1 MRGILF
7 AAPKSGSGKTLI
19 TCGFL
24 EALKRRGLHPA
35 AFKCGPDYIDPMFHQ
50 YVLGIPGGNLD
61 SFFLGK
67 EGVRQMFAGRM
78 RETGADFAVIE
89 GVMGYYDGIGAVSSE
104 GSAWDI
110 STITGTPT
118 VLVVDCRGASVSLA
132 ALIRGFVSFAE
143 DSGIEGVILNRTSPM
158 LYGRL
163 RPVLEKAGV
172 PVYGY
177 LPEMRDCVIESRHL
191 GLMLPGEI
199 EGLRERIGRLA
210 EQMEESLDMEGLIAL
225 ARRGRRDRK
234 PAGTPS
240 VLRAVSSAVCRVR
253 IGVARDQAF
262 CFYYQE
268 NLRLME
274 ELGAELVFFS
284 PLSDRELPEADGYLF
299 GGGYPEN
306 FAKELSENRQMLN
319 SVRQAY
325 RRGKQI
331 LAECGGFLY
340 LHRLLEGADGKEYEL
355 AGLVDASA
363 CRTNRL
369 SRFGYIELEGPDG
382 EMIKGHEFHYWET
395 QLEGGD
401 WIARKPLSDRSWRC
415 MVQTDTLLCGFPHLY
430 YPSNEGW
437 LKKWLLQAAE
447 RKILR

>member
-1 MRGILF
+1 
-7 AAPKSGSGKTLI
+7 
-19 TCGFL
+19 
-24 EALKRRGLHPA
+24 
-35 AFKCGPDYIDPMFHQ
+35 
-50 YVLGIPGGNLD
+50 
-61 SFFLGK
+61 
-67 EGVRQMFAGRM
+67 MFAGRM

-143 DSGIEGVILNRTSPM
+143 DSGIEGVILNRISPM

-234 PAGTPS
+234 PAGPPS

-363 CRTNRL
+363 YRTNRL

-382 EMIKGHEFHYWET
+382 ETIKGHEFHYWET